1 MFQTLSRLSTKD
13 PHHHH
18 RIRVCSFL
26 TQLIN
31 FCTDSSIKPPNTP
44 VTNQTHKNSS
54 SINSSGIARTAK
66 SKCSSHHLSLKD
78 YLLRLSN
85 ISPDIIRRF
94 WRVSELKPQNVL
106 EILVGFESDS
116 GKYEVEVEKVE
127 SLWGIF
133 KWASGQT
140 REFEHFPMSC
150 KIMASML
157 VRAGFF
163 IDAEC
168 LLSRSESRGIL
179 LDCDGIFGNLIEGYL
194 KEFELDRA
202 ISAYE
207 RMRGLALVPSLSSY
221 RALVK
226 YLVGVDETQL
236 TYRVYLDMINKVGI
250 GWSVEEQENIHES
263 VVRLLC
269 IDGKVQEARNLVKE
283 FLNCGIRPSDLVV
296 NAISC
301 GYCNKKDY
309 DDLLRFLAE
318 VKVAPDAI
326 IGNKIL
332 FSLCRDY
339 GVDEAS
345 VFLQK
350 MEEIGFCPNEIAF
363 GILIGSSCLER
374 KLKNALFYIS
384 DILSSGLKPHL
395 YSYNALL
402 SAMFE
407 EGMSK
412 HAREILVEMSEMGVT
427 LNLSTYKI
435 LVAGF
440 CRARQFDEVK
450 AIVREM
456 SDNDLVKVS
465 CLEDPLTKG
474 FMLLGLSQSEV
485 KIRRDND
492 KGFSKTEFY
501 DNLGNGLYLDTNLD
515 EYEDKITRILDNA
528 ILLDFNS
535 VVIENLEFRDVES
548 ALIMVDETAK
558 WGQELSL
565 NALSCLL
572 SRLCRDSLNV
582 ETINRL
588 LEVMS
593 KSIYQFDRKTLNL
606 LVQTFGKTGFTFR
619 ARTLFDGMMR
629 RGYSIDNDTY
639 SALLFDACKRG
650 DSRSFRNLFN
660 LARESNWSPEEK
672 DGNAL
677 VVSMCKNRWFDEACW
692 VLWGEEIHRSIFE
705 NMLFRKL
712 SPPVEVSFQ
721 LISRICRTNFE
732 KAIELKNIC
741 SMDNR
746 PSALLPIDCAL
757 INGLCKSKRFQEAN
771 ILFEQV
777 LFKGFVPNS
786 DVFNAL
792 IEGYCGEH
800 NFKKVKEFLC
810 FMIRKNLRFSISTYG
825 NILRMACKEGN
836 FLLAIRS
843 KVLMLRTTKFPE
855 IVLYNILIFHISSTK
870 NSSVLGSVIEE
881 LRKKGLQ
888 FDDVTYNYVIRGF
901 LLCNDLSCSL
911 HYLRDMLR
919 QDLKPSNRSLREVI
933 VSLCCNLEVELAL
946 ELSREMELRGWIFGS
961 VIQSSI
967 VEALLDKGKNVNK
980 AVEFLDRIASKNL
993 IPDNI
998 NYDYLIKRFYEH
1010 GRVDKSVEL
1019 LNVMLRKG
1027 GGGPPESTTYD
1038 YIIQGLCKDYCN
1050 LNKAL
1055 DFYGE
1060 MLCRGL
1066 KPSVVTWNILVC
1078 GLSEFGRVEEAEE
1091 LLKSMIEFG
1100 EIPSRRVFSAV
1111 IDKYRLDKNFGK
1123 TFEIVNL
1130 MQEKG
1135 YVPDFET
1142 HWSLVSNL
1150 SDSRKKDGGKT
1161 SKEITSRPLKF
1172 VNFLHPTPTKGCQC
1186 KKSTNCRGAD
1196 VIIENEGRFRK
1207 YTLPQGQLKNIMGG
1221 LELEHGA
1228 KNYGSA
1234 TTRRGLAALDFVL
1247 RIIAIIA
1254 TLASAIAMGTTNESL
1269 PFFTQFIRFRVKYS
1283 DLPTFT
1289 AYLVLSLALSISHI
1303 VNGGAKKSRV
1313 GMLALLTAGASAAAA
1328 IVYLAHKGNT
1338 RTNWFAICQQFNSL
1352 CERISGSLIGSFG
1365 AMVVLILLI
1374 LLSAATLSRR

>member
-13 PHHHH
+13 SHHHH
-18 RIRVCSFL
+18 RIRVCSIL
-26 TQLIN
+26 TQFIN
-31 FCTDSSIKPPNTP
+31 FCADSSIKPPNTP
-44 VTNQTHKNSS
+44 VTNQTHKNSP
-54 SINSSGIARTAK
+54 SINLSGIARTAK
-66 SKCSSHHLSLKD
+66 SKCSPHHLSLKD

-85 ISPDIIRRF
+85 ISPEIIRRF

-163 IDAEC
+163 IEVEC

-179 LDCDGIFGNLIEGYL
+179 LDCDGVFGNLIEGYL

-236 TYRVYLDMINKVGI
+236 MYRVYLDMINNKVGI
-250 GWSVEEQENIHES
+250 GGSVEEDDIHES
-263 VVRLLC
+263 VVRMLC

-283 FLNCGIRPSDLVV
+283 FLNYGVRPSDLVV

-309 DDLLRFLAE
+309 DDLLRFFAE
-318 VKVAPDAI
+318 VKVAPDAL

-345 VFLQK
+345 IFLQK
-350 MEEIGFCPNEIAF
+350 LEEIGFCPNEIAF

-374 KLKNALFYIS
+374 KLKNALFYVS

-427 LNLSTYKI
+427 PNLSTYKI

-450 AIVREM
+450 AIVCEM
-456 SDNDLVKVS
+456 SDNDLVKIS
-465 CLEDPLTKG
+465 SLEDPLTKG

-515 EYEDKITRILDNA
+515 EYENKITRVLDNSM
-528 ILLDFNS
+528 LLDFNS
-535 VVIENLEFRDVES
+535 VIIENLEFRDVES
-548 ALIMVDETAK
+548 SLVMVDETAK

-565 NALSCLL
+565 NAVSCLL

-582 ETINRL
+582 ETINCL
-588 LEVMS
+588 LEAMS
-593 KSIYQFDRKTLNL
+593 KSIYQLDRKTLNM

-629 RGYSIDNDTY
+629 RGYNIDNDTY

-650 DSRSFRNLFN
+650 DSRSFRKFFS

-677 VVSMCKNRWFDEACW
+677 VVSMCKNKWFDEACA
-692 VLWGEEIHRSIFE
+692 LLEEFSTQAGIFDHMAYSCLVSGFCREKRFAKALGIFE

-712 SPPVEVSFQ
+712 SPPVEMYAR

-732 KAIELKNIC
+732 KAIELKNTC
-741 SMDNR
+741 SMDNQ

-757 INGLCKSKRFQEAN
+757 IKGLCKSKRFQEAN

-792 IEGYCGEH
+792 IEGYCGER

-825 NILRMACKEGN
+825 NILRMACKKGN
-836 FLLAIRS
+836 FFLAMRS
-843 KVLMLRTTKFPE
+843 KELMLRITEFPE

-870 NSSVLGSVIEE
+870 NSSVLDSMIEE

-901 LLCNDLSCSL
+901 LLCNDISCSL
-911 HYLRDMLR
+911 HYLRNMLR
-919 QDLKPSNRSLREVI
+919 QDLKPSNRSLREI
-933 VSLCCNLEVELAL
+933 IIFLCRNLEVELAL

-967 VEALLDKGKNVNK
+967 VEALLGKGTNVNK
-980 AVEFLDRIASKNL
+980 AVEFLDRIASKSL
-993 IPDNI
+993 IPENV

-1010 GRVDKSVEL
+1010 GRVDKAVEL

-1027 GGGPPESTTYD
+1027 GGGPPESTSYD

-1050 LNKAL
+1050 LDKAL

-1091 LLKSMIEFG
+1091 LLRSMIESG
-1100 EIPSRRVFSAV
+1100 EIPSRRVFNAV
-1111 IDKYRLDKNFGK
+1111 IDKYRSDKNFGK

-1161 SKEITSRPLKF
+1161 SKG
-1172 VNFLHPTPTKGCQC
+1172 FL
-1186 KKSTNCRGAD
+1186 SNLL
-1196 VIIENEGRFRK
+1196 EGF
-1207 YTLPQGQLKNIMGG
+1207 GF
-1221 LELEHGA
+1221 
-1228 KNYGSA
+1228 S
-1234 TTRRGLAALDFVL
+1234 
-1247 RIIAIIA
+1247 
-1254 TLASAIAMGTTNESL
+1254 
-1269 PFFTQFIRFRVKYS
+1269 
-1283 DLPTFT
+1283 
-1289 AYLVLSLALSISHI
+1289 
-1303 VNGGAKKSRV
+1303 AKK
-1313 GMLALLTAGASAAAA
+1313 
-1328 IVYLAHKGNT
+1328 
-1338 RTNWFAICQQFNSL
+1338 
-1352 CERISGSLIGSFG
+1352 IG
-1365 AMVVLILLI
+1365 
-1374 LLSAATLSRR
+1374 